1 MSIVNNLDIKRFLL
15 HATVISSSSDT
26 SSSKS
31 RLQHR
36 DGQVGWHS
44 SESKHMLGQTVNEWN
59 LTEVKINHV
68 ISLQA

>member
-1 MSIVNNLDIKRFLL
+1 M
-15 HATVISSSSDT
+15 SSSPDT

-44 SESKHMLGQTVNEWN
+44 SEPGHELGQTVKELKVELGVN
-59 LTEVKINHV
+59 
-68 ISLQA
+68 